1 MSFKLVAQVMDI
13 KVGSPLRK
21 MILIKLADQA
31 NDIGVCWPSYDSI
44 AKTCEISKRSVI
56 THIQKLEEQ
65 GFLRIEKRYNT
76 EAGKNFSNKYHLTLS
91 KGSAND
97 SPLKGGANAALV
109 QMSVEGS
116 EGDSLGGA
124 GAAPKPINEPINEP
138 INKDTTQKK
147 KASDK
152 EVKFKPVKPK
162 QVSDQ
167 VWNDLLAVR
176 KAKRAVDSQTA
187 WTRLGNSVDKAQKVT
202 GHSLEDIYS
211 YWVKRSWAGFDH
223 QWYIDA
229 HPQPAANN
237 DFQGNTNANTQ
248 SANHSNQQ
256 FDTST
261 TAGYAAKL
269 DADAERYYAEQ
280 AAIAQQSINGSTESA
295 F

>member
-31 NDIGVCWPSYDSI
+31 NDSGVCWPSYDSI

-56 THIQKLEEQ
+56 THIQKLEQQ
-65 GFLRIEKRYNT
+65 GFLHIEKRYNT

-97 SPLKGGANAALV
+97 SPVEGGANAALV

-116 EGDSLGGA
+116 EGDALGSA
-124 GAAPKPINEPINEP
+124 GAAPEPTNEPTNES
-138 INKDTTQKK
+138 INKDTTQNKNK
-147 KASDK
+147 
-152 EVKFKPVKPK
+152 VKFQPVKPE
-162 QVSDQ
+162 QISDQ

-176 KAKRAVDSQTA
+176 KAKRAIESQTA
-187 WTRLGNSVDKAQKVT
+187 WTRLHNSTDKAQKAT

-211 YWVKRSWAGFDH
+211 YWVMRAWAGFDH
-223 QWYIDA
+223 QWYINA
-229 HPQPAANN
+229 HPQPTNN
-237 DFQGNTNANTQ
+237 IQGATNAHNQ
-248 SANHSNQQ
+248 PANHSNQQQ

-261 TAGYAAKL
+261 TSGYAAKL

-280 AAIAQQSINGSTESA
+280 AAIAQQSIDGSPEST